1 MDILEAIAARRS
13 VRKFK
18 HDPIPEEGIQTI
30 LKAAT
35 QAPSGKNQQPWR
47 FIVVQSDKRAEM
59 VKVMR
64 KGMEKIKAQGKDIGS
79 SEGTVRAM
87 EEAPVTI
94 FVFNP
99 HGTAPW
105 LAHSIDQMFND
116 VVNLQSI
123 GAAIQNM
130 ALAAQGLGIGSLWI
144 CDVFSAYEELR
155 EWLDEEGQMV
165 AAMSFGYA
173 DESPEPRP
181 RRPVSEVARWV

>member
-1 MDILEAIAARRS
+1 MLEAIAARRS